1 MLGSWIVYRDLAQL
15 VFWKL
20 SEGFQGNTLGHFCI
34 REPEIL
40 LKKVST
46 TVVSYLRKYLKMDDF
61 DSLGRLLLTY
71 FNFSP

>member
-1 MLGSWIVYRDLAQL
+1 MHGSWIIYRDLAQL

-20 SEGFQGNTLGHFCI
+20 SEGFQVNTLGHFCI
-34 REPEIL
+34 RELEIL